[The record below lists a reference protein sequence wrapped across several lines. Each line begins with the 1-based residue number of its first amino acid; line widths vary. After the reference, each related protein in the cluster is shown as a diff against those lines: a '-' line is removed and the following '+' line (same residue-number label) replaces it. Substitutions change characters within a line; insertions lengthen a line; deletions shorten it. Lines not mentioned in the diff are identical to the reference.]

1 MYNLDLDLFSDVD
14 MDLSYF
20 NFTSV
25 GRLYANLTKRD
36 RPSRWRRL
44 LKSENKRPNMQ
55 IWWEL
60 HEKHEEK
67 LLNHTQFET
76 DEDFMEGLI
85 HVDNS
90 PKKNK
95 KKGTNSD
102 KKKKSKSP
110 AP

>member
-1 MYNLDLDLFSDVD
+1 
-14 MDLSYF
+14 
-20 NFTSV
+20 
-25 GRLYANLTKRD
+25 
-36 RPSRWRRL
+36 
-44 LKSENKRPNMQ
+44 MQ

-102 KKKKSKSP
+102 KKKKSKYP
-110 AP
+110 APQAVPTYDTETPKDPEGISL